1 MRRLIRTVFPISR
14 VGMALWAWQHRSEI
28 GEWTAF
34 AYRSGKGLIANDV
47 DADDVKAEA
56 RLRAGLARR
65 RETRDLAIDLQVVD
79 GVLTM
84 TGRLTPE
91 AHAAVQDVVQRTKG
105 IRRVVD
111 RIDNIPPR
119 KRGLLRR

>member
-1 MRRLIRTVFPISR
+1 MRRLIRSVFPVSR
-14 VGMALWAWQHRSEI
+14 IGMALWAWQHRSEI
-28 GEWTAF
+28 GEWASF
-34 AYRSGKGLIANDV
+34 AYRSGKGLVANEV
-47 DADDVKAEA
+47 DTDDVKAEA

-65 RETRDLAIDLQVVD
+65 RETRDLAIDLHVED
-79 GVLTM
+79 AVLTM

-111 RIDNIPPR
+111 KIDNIAPR